1 MSESEGTRDPRASAR
16 GPSQLPKR
24 FYLRAAIEPEAG
36 AFALKLDGR
45 AARTPAR
52 QALAV
57 PSRVLGEAIAAEW
70 EAQAEIIDPST
81 MPVTRLANAALDG
94 VAGRLDDVRA
104 SISAYARTDLLCYR
118 AAEPPSLVLRQA
130 ELWDPI
136 IHSVESRLGARFVLS
151 EGVMH
156 VAQPETTLAALD
168 AEIAGFDE
176 PFRLAG
182 LNLATTLTGS
192 VLIALALAW
201 GEVDEHAA
209 WMAAHLD
216 EDWNISQWGEDAE
229 AAERRISRRA
239 DFAAAALALSGE

>member
-1 MSESEGTRDPRASAR
+1 MSEPDSTKDPRASAR

-24 FYLRAAIEPEAG
+24 FYAHAAVEPEAG
-36 AFALKLDGR
+36 RFILKLDGR
-45 AARTPAR
+45 PARTPAR
-52 QALAV
+52 HVLAV
-57 PSRVLGEAIAAEW
+57 PSRALGEAIATEW
-70 EAQAEIIDPST
+70 EGQAEIIDPST

-94 VAGRLDDVRA
+94 VAGRLHEVA
-104 SISAYARTDLLCYR
+104 GSIAAYARTDLLCYR
-118 AAEPPSLVLRQA
+118 AAEPPALVQRQA
-130 ELWDPI
+130 KLWDPI
-136 IHSVESRLGARFVLS
+136 VRSVERRIGTRFVMS

-168 AEIAGFDE
+168 AEIAGFEE

-201 GEVDEHAA
+201 HEIDEHAA
-209 WMAAHLD
+209 WTAAHLD

-229 AAERRISRRA
+229 AAERRMSRRA
-239 DFAAAALALSGE
+239 DFGAAVLALSGD